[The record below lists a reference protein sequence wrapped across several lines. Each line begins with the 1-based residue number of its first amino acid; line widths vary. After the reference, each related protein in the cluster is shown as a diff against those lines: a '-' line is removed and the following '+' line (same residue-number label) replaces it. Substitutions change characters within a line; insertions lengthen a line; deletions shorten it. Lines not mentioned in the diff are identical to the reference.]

1 MTNFFL
7 QVCIILNILTY
18 YYGPM
23 MPITLHMLRWHVHWT
38 CTFGLRAV
46 SNICV
51 GLKII
56 ISNFSRFSCVTSSI
70 SVFLLP
76 SQQICW
82 STVGWNSSSMLDID
96 DFFSL
101 ECTWLRGVFQFAEIV
116 MRNAHHISQEKK
128 SILLIAMRVCY
139 IFCVRTFYTSFY
151 ITKHIVFHIKFRYD
165 L

>member
-1 MTNFFL
+1 MYH
-7 QVCIILNILTY
+7 IKYINILLWRNDAY
-18 YYGPM
+18 YSSHVAVAC
-23 MPITLHMLRWHVHWT
+23 TLDMYIFRS
-38 CTFGLRAV
+38 GLRAV

-116 MRNAHHISQEKK
+116 MRDAHHISQEKK